1 MRADVQSLFIG
12 IHMLYHAHQRD
23 LTISDM
29 QPELERHGYRVGDRE
44 VKYELERLTQE
55 NYLTSHGEGY
65 SITGAGI
72 EEFKEIQRK
81 LKELCGEVLQP
92 VDKGQAADTLA

>member
-1 MRADVQSLFIG
+1 MRADVQNLFIG

-29 QPELERHGYRVGDRE
+29 QPELERLGYKVGDRE
-44 VKYELERLTQE
+44 VKQELERLTEE
-55 NYLTSHGEGY
+55 NFLTSHGEGY

-81 LKELCGEVLQP
+81 LKDLSSEVLKP
-92 VDKGQAADTLA
+92 VQRKKADTIA

>member
-1 MRADVQSLFIG
+1 MRADVQNLFIG
-12 IHMLYHAHQRD
+12 IHMLYHAHERD

-29 QPELERHGYRVGDRE
+29 QPELERHGYKVADRE
-44 VKYELERLTQE
+44 VKQELERLTEE
-55 NYLTSHGEGY
+55 NFLTSHGDGY

-81 LKELCGEVLQP
+81 LKELSDEVLKP
-92 VDKGQAADTLA
+92 VKRKHADTIV